1 MDTKILEINA
11 DISGRRR
18 IKIALHE
25 IYADATTWNENGI
38 SWLEQ
43 YTRDNADTV
52 KGMPLCAEFVDKDK
66 DIPYGH
72 GMTGIKGD
80 IPVFEE
86 SEQVGAFENWTIEDI
101 EIDGEKHKCLC
112 GIGYINENRYPKFC
126 DWIERQFYGG
136 NRVFGSVET
145 TGTKENH
152 GEIIYDGG
160 WKEQGRIPMIYDY
173 TGFCIITMRPADDKA
188 VLLEYEKGQSMNK
201 EEKDNFDD
209 VFLDL
214 MGERNTATDSSE
226 FDSIFDDSKPKKP
239 IKTEFD
245 DILDF

>member
-11 DISGRRR
+11 DISGRRK

-25 IYADATTWNENGI
+25 IYPNDEQWNENGI
-38 SWLEQ
+38 SWIER

-86 SEQVGAFENWTIEDI
+86 SEQVGAFENWTIEEI

-112 GIGYINENRYPKFC
+112 GIGYINENRYPRFC
-126 DWIERQFYGG
+126 DWIDRQLEVG
-136 NRVFGSVET
+136 NKVFGSIET
-145 TGTKENH
+145 TGTKENK

-160 WKEQGRIPMIYDY
+160 WKEKGRMPMIYDY
-173 TGFCIITMRPADDKA
+173 TGYCIITLKPADDKA
-188 VLLEYEKGQSMNK
+188 VLLEFEKGQGMNK

-209 VFLDL
+209 VFLNL
-214 MGERNTATDSSE
+214 MGERNTVADTSE
-226 FDSIFDDSKPKKP
+226 FDAIFGDSVPKKT